1 MLSDGRFA
9 IFGGVNDSG
18 ESLSSCEALMVDNDE
33 HWKLVPP
40 MHDSRTRFACVAV
53 AGCVIVAGGALGLNG
68 PSLKTAEVFDEVL
81 DRWLRLPCDIPVD
94 VGLHSM
100 GSTLLYRYTR

>member
-1 MLSDGRFA
+1 
-9 IFGGVNDSG
+9 
-18 ESLSSCEALMVDNDE
+18 
-33 HWKLVPP
+33 
-40 MHDSRTRFACVAV
+40 
-53 AGCVIVAGGALGLNG
+53 
-68 PSLKTAEVFDEVL
+68 VL